1 MFSVHD
7 CTRIVGKIRE
17 APISKFRLEQTKMCQ
32 ISVVVEK
39 DGVEELLM
47 EDVTNLVVD
56 SDNLEISNLFEEPK
70 SIQQVAIRSIDFVAG
85 KVLLKKTR

>member
-1 MFSVHD
+1 
-7 CTRIVGKIRE
+7 
-17 APISKFRLEQTKMCQ
+17 MCQ

-39 DGVEELLM
+39 DGVEELVM

-56 SDNLEISNLFEEPK
+56 SGNLEISNLFEGPK

-85 KVLLKKTR
+85 KVLLKKTG